1 MKPGVTVCNDT
12 LDTLREGRAASE
24 LSENLVFYEVS
35 GQAVS
40 ERGITPPLADLNRL
54 VEKKILKSIERSS
67 GGFTQAVAVRV
78 FAEESLGK
86 EPAIR
91 LRMKFTDFLRDAKGK
106 VEKDEYVVQYK
117 SLFPDEIRNAE
128 AIQLGGNVVQRFLL
142 DFGDGA
148 VPVQVVH
155 TAPDE
160 KGELMAYFIEL
171 MDLDNV
177 RNGKKE
183 TQIWVRVYCCRASV
197 IRFLPEQWRHSASTF
212 QKALANYSRLRK
224 EGKRIVPQCFEGG
237 PAFRVPAG
245 LSISD
250 LRTYLEVLIKRQ
262 KNAPVSE
269 TTQGD
274 EKANPFEISEDDL
287 IPFGTYE

>member
-24 LSENLVFYEVS
+24 ISDNLVFYEIS
-35 GQAVS
+35 GNVAHGNGAS
-40 ERGITPPLADLNRL
+40 PALADLNRL
-54 VEKKILKSIERSS
+54 VESKTLKSIERST

-91 LRMKFTDFLRDAKGK
+91 LRMKFTDFLRNAKGK

-117 SLFPDEIRNAE
+117 TLFPDEVRDAE
-128 AIQLGGNVVQRFLL
+128 SIQQGGNQIQRFLL

-155 TAPDE
+155 TTKTT
-160 KGELMAYFIEL
+160 KGETLAYFIEL

-177 RNGKKE
+177 RNGKKD
-183 TQIWVRVYCCRASV
+183 TQIWVRVYCCNAAV
-197 IRFLPEQWRHSASTF
+197 IRFLPEQSRHSAGTF
-212 QKALANYSRLRK
+212 QQALANYSRLRK
-224 EGKRIVPQCFEGG
+224 DGKRIVPQCFEGG

-250 LRTYLEVLIKRQ
+250 LRSYLEVLIKRQ
-262 KNAPVSE
+262 KNAPSSDAPAKE
-269 TTQGD
+269 N
-274 EKANPFEISEDDL
+274 AFEIKEDDL
-287 IPFGTYE
+287 IPFGTFE